1 MPKKRDP
8 NTPKSV
14 RFGTTPVTP
23 ISAQERMELDRRIQ
37 KRREKLRQR
46 YPEIHG
52 RAIDYISHS
61 IEDGTLFVTVA
72 FKDNTNFSIRF
83 GCEIFIAGA
92 DFGDT
97 RSGNFEIL
105 REYME
110 PILR

>member
-8 NTPKSV
+8 DNPKIV
-14 RFGTTPVTP
+14 PVGTTAVTP
-23 ISAQERMELDRRIQ
+23 ISAEERTELDRRIQ

-72 FKDNTNFSIRF
+72 FQDKTHFSIRF
-83 GCEIFIAGA
+83 GCEMFTAGA

-97 RSGNFEIL
+97 RSGDFEIL